1 MKPTRNCCSAVCS
14 GVTVVAEAAVAG
26 VDGAKFGEGGGSKLV
41 RSRLARFRTFTK
53 SGRSLEERV

>member
-1 MKPTRNCCSAVCS
+1 MVA
-14 GVTVVAEAAVAG
+14 GVAVAG
-26 VDGAKFGEGGGSKLV
+26 VDGGKLGEDGGRKLV